1 MYNQTRRPSPFDG
14 NARTDIHHNMD
25 RDMDHDIVPH
35 ITLRGPLRL
44 LVGAP
49 LGAVAN
55 LFDPNP
61 DPAQAR
67 SCDDRGQHELDVAVT
82 KINDHLRQ
90 AHGTGH
96 LAIAFGV
103 PILQRKA
110 AEKVA
115 AARTRP
121 ASHAT
126 SPSGHPGT
134 TTAAPPERSTS
145 HEASVA
151 TTAEV
156 AAADLAI
163 PGYDTLSASQVVE
176 CLAGLDDEA
185 RNMVRAYEAANRGRR
200 TVLGKLDQLQATG

>member
-1 MYNQTRRPSPFDG
+1 
-14 NARTDIHHNMD
+14 
-25 RDMDHDIVPH
+25 MDHDIVPH
-35 ITLRGPLRL
+35 ITLRGPLR
-44 LVGAP
+44 VFVTAP

-55 LFDPNP
+55 LFDPTP

-67 SCDDRGQHELDVAVT
+67 SCDERGQHELDVVVT
-82 KINDHLRQ
+82 KINERLRQ

-121 ASHAT
+121 APGPARAPAPASSHD
-126 SPSGHPGT
+126 G
-134 TTAAPPERSTS
+134 TAAAPTPQRSS
-145 HEASVA
+145 SQEPIV
-151 TTAEV
+151 TTITEV
-156 AAADLAI
+156 VAADLAI

-176 CLAGLDDEA
+176 CLAGLDDAA
-185 RNMVRAYEAANRGRR
+185 REMVRAYEAGNRGRR
-200 TVLGKLDQLQATG
+200 TILGKLDQLQATG